1 MSVRLIFGAQTSMEK
16 SSGVCGKREGGR
28 VHLVGYQLP
37 LLNIPGLK
45 VQNPPVFVKALTRL
59 GPKSIIRILIQQTSP
74 KPQSRIPH
82 GEENSM
88 LLKKFDL

>member
-16 SSGVCGKREGGR
+16 SSGVCGEREGGR

-45 VQNPPVFVKALTRL
+45 VQNPPVFVQAITKL
-59 GPKSIIRILIQQTSP
+59 GPSQLFGS
-74 KPQSRIPH
+74 
-82 GEENSM
+82 
-88 LLKKFDL
+88 

>member
-16 SSGVCGKREGGR
+16 SSGVCGEREGGR

-45 VQNPPVFVKALTRL
+45 VQNPPVFQSINQA
-59 GPKSIIRILIQQTSP
+59 GPKVNYSDPNPTNFP
-74 KPQSRIPH
+74 
-82 GEENSM
+82 
-88 LLKKFDL
+88 